1 MNLSDCAKDGLL
13 RKLLNRMFPFSS
25 KTARDDQTI
34 LSLIRLSLGCLW
46 SLFELF
52 LGSLGQSC
60 SAFWALL
67 GPTYGVL
74 RLSGGSV
81 GTLGGSL
88 GLLLGVSWHS
98 SRFS

>member
-1 MNLSDCAKDGLL
+1 MKLLDCAKDGLM
-13 RKLLNRMFPFSS
+13 RKLLYRRFPFSR
-25 KTARDDQTI
+25 TTVRGEQTI

-60 SAFWALL
+60 STFWALL
-67 GPTYGVL
+67 GPSYGVL